1 MNNSNMLLAA
11 PELWVLVMACII
23 LVVDLFL
30 REERRGIIHLL
41 ALMTL
46 VFAAIITLR
55 ADYLDA
61 GTGSAVAFNGS
72 FIRDPMGDVLKLFSY
87 VVLAIVFIYAKF
99 HLRQFRMFRAD
110 FYTLTLFALLGT
122 MLLISANNLV
132 TVYLGLELV
141 SLSSYALV
149 AFDRDSPRGSEA
161 AMKYFV
167 LGSMAS
173 GMLLYGMS
181 MIYGATGSL
190 DLAEVALAVQATG
203 ENQTML
209 VFGMVFLIVG
219 LSFKLGIVPFHMWL
233 PDVYHGAPVAT
244 TLFISSVPKMAAF
257 AMAIRLLQT
266 GLGELHG
273 DWSQMLAVLAVLS
286 IILGNLAAIAQS
298 NIKRM
303 LAYST
308 ISHMGFVLL
317 GLLPGTATG
326 FGAGMYY
333 VIVYSLMSAAAFGM
347 VILLSARG
355 VEAEKLD
362 DFKGLNQ
369 RDSWYAAI
377 MAMVMFSMAGVP
389 VFVGFFAKWLVI
401 KAALDAG
408 LVWLAILAVVFSVIG
423 AFYYLRVVK
432 LMYFDDPV
440 TEAVIDAPVDFRAAI
455 SVNGIMMLGLGIFS
469 GSLIAV
475 CMSAFSGT
483 IAG

>member
-1 MNNSNMLLAA
+1 MDTSKMLLAA
-11 PELWVLVMACII
+11 PELWVLVMACVI

-41 ALMTL
+41 ALITL

-61 GTGSAVAFNGS
+61 GTGSALAFNGS

-87 VVLAIVFIYAKF
+87 VVLAIVYIYAKF

-122 MLLISANNLV
+122 MLLISANSLV
-132 TVYLGLELV
+132 TVYLGLELI

-190 DLAEVALAVQATG
+190 DLAEVARAVQSAG
-203 ENQTML
+203 GDQTML

-219 LSFKLGIVPFHMWL
+219 LSFKLGVVPFHMWL

-286 IILGNLAAIAQS
+286 IVLGNLAAIAQS

-408 LVWLAILAVVFSVIG
+408 LVWLAILAVVFSVVG

-469 GSLIAV
+469 SSLIAV
-475 CMSAFSGT
+475 CMSSFGA
-483 IAG
+483 

>member
-1 MNNSNMLLAA
+1 MKDMNMMLAA
-11 PELWVLVMACII
+11 PEFWVLIMACVI

-30 REERRGIIHLL
+30 SKERRGIIHML
-41 ALMTL
+41 AMITL

-55 ADYLDA
+55 ADYASA
-61 GTGSAVAFNGS
+61 GAGSALAFNGAY
-72 FIRDPMGDVLKLFSY
+72 IRDQMGDMLKLFSFL
-87 VVLAIVFIYAKF
+87 VLGMVYIYAKF
-99 HLRQFRMFRAD
+99 NLREFRMFRAD
-110 FYTLTLFALLGT
+110 FYTLSLFALLGT

-132 TVYLGLELV
+132 MVYLGLELI

-149 AFDRDSPRGSEA
+149 AFDRDSRRGSEA

-190 DLAEVALAVQATG
+190 DLYMVADAARELG
-203 ENQTML
+203 SDDLMLIFGL
-209 VFGMVFLIVG
+209 VFLVVG
-219 LSFKLGIVPFHMWL
+219 LAFKLGVVPFHMWI

-257 AMAIRLLQT
+257 AMAIRLLNT
-266 GLGELHG
+266 GLGEMQA
-273 DWSQMLAVLAVLS
+273 DWSQMLSILAVLS
-286 IILGNLAAIAQS
+286 IVLGNLAAIAQT

-326 FGAGMYY
+326 YGAGMFY

-369 RDSWYAAI
+369 RNAWYAAI

-408 LVWLAILAVVFSVIG
+408 LVWLAIIAVVFSVVG

-432 LMYFDDPV
+432 LMYFDEPV
-440 TEAVIDAPVDFRAAI
+440 TEARIDAPVDFRAAI
-455 SVNGIMMLGLGIFS
+455 SLNGVIMLGLGIFS
-469 GSLIAV
+469 SSLIQV
-475 CMSAFSGT
+475 CMSSFGA
-483 IAG
+483 

>member
-1 MNNSNMLLAA
+1 MNNTNMLLAA
-11 PELWVLVMACII
+11 PEFWVLTMACVI
-23 LVVDLFL
+23 LVADLFIA
-30 REERRGIIHLL
+30 EERRGIIHML
-41 ALMTL
+41 AVITL

-55 ADYLDA
+55 ADYTSDGA
-61 GTGSAVAFNGS
+61 RSALAFSGS

-87 VVLAIVFIYAKF
+87 FVLAIVYVYSKF
-99 HLRQFRMFRAD
+99 CLRQFRMFRSD
-110 FYTLTLFALLGT
+110 FYTLSLFALLGV
-122 MLLISANNLV
+122 MLLISANSLV
-132 TVYLGLELV
+132 MIYLGLELI

-149 AFDRDSPRGSEA
+149 AFDRDSRKGSEA

-181 MIYGATGSL
+181 MIYGATGSM
-190 DLAEVALAVQATG
+190 DLYKIAEAVRLMGSDNTL
-203 ENQTML
+203 L
-209 VFGMVFLIVG
+209 VFGLVFLVVG
-219 LSFKLGIVPFHMWL
+219 LAFKLGVVPFHMWI
-233 PDVYHGAPVAT
+233 PDVYEGAPVAT

-266 GLGELHG
+266 GLGDLHT
-273 DWSQMLAVLAVLS
+273 DWSQMLSILAVLS
-286 IILGNLAAIAQS
+286 IILGNLAAIAQT

-308 ISHMGFVLL
+308 ISHMGFVLM

-326 FGAGMYY
+326 FGACMFY
-333 VIVYSLMSAAAFGM
+333 VIVYSLMSAAGFGM

-369 RDSWYAAI
+369 RNSWYAAI

-408 LVWLAILAVVFSVIG
+408 LIWLAVVAVVFSVVG
-423 AFYYLRVVK
+423 AFYYIRVVK
-432 LMYFDDPV
+432 LMYFDEPV
-440 TEAVIDAPVDFRAAI
+440 TESPIEAPVDFRAAI
-455 SVNGIMMLGLGIFS
+455 SLNGVMMLGLGIFS
-469 GSLIAV
+469 SSLIAI
-475 CMSAFSGT
+475 CMASFGA
-483 IAG
+483 